1 MVLSITGTVC
11 TVMVQQYKFSARA
24 AITEDAR
31 IGIEGSLCQQLC
43 SLNGPIFD
51 PDNSTVDA

>member
-24 AITEDAR
+24 AIINKLKQGTR
-31 IGIEGSLCQQLC
+31 LLLQTLK
-43 SLNGPIFD
+43 IF
-51 PDNSTVDA
+51 S

>member
-1 MVLSITGTVC
+1 MVLSFTGTVC

-31 IGIEGSLCQQLC
+31 IGIEGLCKLLC
-43 SLNGPIFD
+43 KHRG
-51 PDNSTVDA
+51 